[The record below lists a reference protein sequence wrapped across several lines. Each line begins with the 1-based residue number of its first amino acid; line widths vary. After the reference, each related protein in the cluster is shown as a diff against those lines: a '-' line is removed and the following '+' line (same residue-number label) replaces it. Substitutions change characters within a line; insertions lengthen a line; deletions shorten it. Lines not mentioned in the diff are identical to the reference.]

1 MKVKVYFL
9 SLFFFLMTF
18 YVQAKEL
25 NLSVDKKVLVE
36 GDTLT
41 LTLEYDGDS
50 NNQPDLSKL
59 SKDFNIVS
67 TSTSQQ
73 FSFVNGAAS
82 QIKKWSFG
90 LRPLHKGKINIP
102 AIKLDNL
109 YSNSVDIEVKEMTD
123 VAYVPDSRENTNA
136 PYFEIKQEFDVKHPY
151 VQQQVNFFV
160 HIYDSIGLQN
170 GAPTISADVQ
180 KDWIIVPLTDKPIV
194 RQETINHKRMN
205 IETYAFAAFPQKGG
219 TLEVPQVSFE
229 GFYVKD
235 ATFDFPNFDDDISFF
250 GVNFHNVFG
259 QQVPVRMKTKA
270 QTIDVRPIPANSLSA
285 SWMPLNNLELSAK
298 WDEKSKFKTDE
309 AITRTITLKA
319 TGMTESMLPKI
330 TFPEADG
337 FKQYPENPT
346 VSEQIINGK
355 IVTTAIFN
363 NVYIPQKSGRLTI
376 PPLKMQWFNVDTQKL
391 QITSIPQE
399 VIDILPSEKELVAK
413 QNVYSKDTEPLDN
426 KENNPLSP
434 DTHDHSDLAQDLTSL
449 KSSLANLGI
458 AEKAITP
465 LLFLLGILVFIAIIS
480 LKQCR
485 KNKLRNEIIRAI
497 KKHDYKRAKENLL
510 IWAQHKFGQMSIQNF
525 NDVSKCVQNTDFSEQ
540 LSLLNKILYSNSEDL
555 FDGVKFIEI
564 LKKIDKLKCKQA
576 EKNNA
581 VLPNLYD

>member
-1 MKVKVYFL
+1 MKIKVYFL

-170 GAPTISADVQ
+170 GAPTINADAQ

-235 ATFDFPNFDDDISFF
+235 ATFDFPNFGDDISFF

-309 AITRTITLKA
+309 AITRTIALKA

-434 DTHDHSDLAQDLTSL
+434 DTHDHSDLAQDLSSL

-564 LKKIDKLKCKQA
+564 LKKIDKLKYKQA

>member
-1 MKVKVYFL
+1 MKIKVCFL
-9 SLFFFLMTF
+9 SLFFFLTAF

-25 NLSVDKKVLVE
+25 NLSIDKKVLVE

-50 NNQPDLSKL
+50 NSQPDLSKL
-59 SKDFNIVS
+59 RKDFNIVS

-90 LRPLHKGKINIP
+90 LKPLHKGKINIP

-123 VAYVPDSRENTNA
+123 VAYVPDSRENTNV

-170 GAPTISADVQ
+170 GAPTISADAQ

-259 QQVPVRMKTKA
+259 QQVPIRMKTKA

-426 KENNPLSP
+426 KENNPLLP
-434 DTHDHSDLAQDLTSL
+434 DIHDQSDLAQDLSSL

-465 LLFLLGILVFIAIIS
+465 LPFLLGILVFIAIIS

>member
-73 FSFVNGAAS
+73 FSFVNGAVS